1 MHLQDPKSFSD
12 LYILNMSHLQIELR
26 ESLQDDVSSLPYF
39 ADGKEDQWNA
49 RTTYPVVGVTYECRV
64 S

>member
-1 MHLQDPKSFSD
+1 MHLQDLKSFSG

-49 RTTYPVVGVTYECRV
+49 RTT
-64 S
+64 